1 MSMVATVATVES
13 KVERAN
19 RSQLARE
26 LGVTRSH
33 VSQVLSG
40 RGTPSLKLAGGI
52 AKGLGV
58 SLDELAV
65 YFDRLERVAAVST
78 LPPSLIN

>member
-1 MSMVATVATVES
+1 MNMQTVDR

-26 LGVTRSH
+26 LGVTRNH
-33 VSQVLSG
+33 VSQVLNG

-52 AKGLGV
+52 ARGLGV
-58 SLDELAV
+58 SLDELSE
-65 YFDRLERVAAVST
+65 YFDKLEKESV
-78 LPPSLIN
+78 LLN